1 MTTAP
6 AKRTGLVLF
15 LLAFSQFIISVDYN
29 IVYVALPDIG
39 ESMDFSAQSLQWVV
53 SAYAVSFGGLLLF
66 GGRAVDRIGARRLF
80 LTGLVFY
87 AVSSLVGGFATTQG
101 VLIGA
106 RLVQGVGGA
115 LLFPAVLALIATSFE
130 GTLRTKAFAV
140 WGAAGSLGLAAG
152 ALLGGV
158 LTDLAS
164 WRWVF
169 FINVPLALIVLL
181 PAPKAIRR
189 DGRANLSAGG
199 FDLPAAIL
207 ATVGVSSIV
216 TGLVTGPE
224 EGWTHTLPLGA
235 LIVGVVLLAAFF
247 VTEAKTREPL
257 MPLRLLKNRPL
268 VVSVAVLLVF
278 QTALAGG
285 YYIFTTYVQPV
296 LGYSAIE
303 AGLAFLPL
311 TLASMIGSGKLAPRF
326 MERYGLRVTLA
337 TGMIV
342 NGIGIGLTAAV
353 MTTGGSFYALLPGSI
368 IWGIGGGLVFVSVF
382 ASAGSGVGDE
392 EQGMAS
398 AMASTAQQVGG
409 AVGLA
414 VLVAVAN
421 STFTGTY
428 ATAAGSDIVSGLRL
442 AGLIGAGLLLLG
454 GFLALALKKDAPT
467 KTQEPEP
474 LSLLPAPACGSA
486 DSCAALQKQSAS
498 SAPACGTREREEEP
512 AAVGRG

>member
-6 AKRTGLVLF
+6 ARRTGLVLF

-39 ESMDFSAQSLQWVV
+39 ESLGFSAQSLQWVV

-80 LTGLVFY
+80 LTGLMFY
-87 AVSSLVGGFATTQG
+87 AVSSLAGGLATDQS
-101 VLIGA
+101 VLIAA

-130 GTLRTKAFAV
+130 GSLRTKAFAV

-158 LTDLAS
+158 LTDLVS

-169 FINVPLALIVLL
+169 FINIPLALIVLI
-181 PAPKAIRR
+181 PAPAAIRP
-189 DGRANLSAGG
+189 DGRMNLSVGG
-199 FDLPAAIL
+199 FDLPAALL
-207 ATVGVSSIV
+207 ATVGVSSVV

-235 LIVGVVLLAAFF
+235 LALGAVLLAAFF
-247 VTEAKTREPL
+247 VTEARTREPL

-278 QTALAGG
+278 QTALSGG
-285 YYIFTTYVQPV
+285 YYVFTTYVQPV

-311 TLASMIGSGKLAPRF
+311 TLASMIGSGKLAPKF
-326 MERYGLRVTLA
+326 MERFGMRVTLS

-342 NGIGIGLTAAV
+342 NGVGIGLTAVV
-353 MTTGGSFYALLPGSI
+353 MTTGGSFYALLPGSV

-392 EQGMAS
+392 EQGVAS

-428 ATAAGSDIVSGLRL
+428 AEAAKSDIVSGLRL
-442 AGLIGAGLLLLG
+442 AGVIGAGLLVLG
-454 GFLALALKKDAPT
+454 GFLALALKKDAP
-467 KTQEPEP
+467 QQGGELPAQ
-474 LSLLPAPACGSA
+474 LPAPACGPA

-498 SAPACGTREREEEP
+498 SQPACGTADKEP
-512 AAVGRG
+512 EAAGSPV